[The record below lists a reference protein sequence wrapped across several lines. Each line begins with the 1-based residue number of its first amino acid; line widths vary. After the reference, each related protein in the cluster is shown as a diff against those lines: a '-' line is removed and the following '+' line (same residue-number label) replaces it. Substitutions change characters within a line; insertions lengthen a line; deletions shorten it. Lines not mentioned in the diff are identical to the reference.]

1 MGRGGQGAWVGQR
14 PMGAALSAWVRYGVE
29 FLPAAVPGVLP
40 LSEFSPCFL
49 FPSLS
54 DLRLHN
60 SYLGFRVCLSG
71 LHNNA
76 LGLREVPSRL
86 GLHNNALGFCVRFRH
101 DLVCITMPLV
111 LREIPSRLGLH
122 NNALGFA

>member
-1 MGRGGQGAWVGQR
+1 MGQR
-14 PMGAALSAWVRYGVE
+14 PMGAAFLAWVRYGVE
-29 FLPAAVPGVLP
+29 FLPAAISGVLP

-54 DLRLHN
+54 DLHWHN
-60 SYLGFRVCLSG
+60 SYSGFRVCLSD

-86 GLHNNALGFCVRFRH
+86 GLHNNALGF
-101 DLVCITMPLV
+101 
-111 LREIPSRLGLH
+111 
-122 NNALGFA
+122 A